1 MYVTDTVS
9 RHLAPILTVG
19 RSVAGDFFVDF
30 GGDRHWLA
38 CYHHNPHSAEHGSE
52 AHMRVLVLAAITAIS
67 IGMLGLPRA
76 SAMPAS
82 GIAVGQAAAA
92 ANLSQTVRWWRYH
105 RRWHRWHRWHWRRW

>member
-1 MYVTDTVS
+1 M
-9 RHLAPILTVG
+9 LA
-19 RSVAGDFFVDF
+19 SVALRVSIGSRQKFPNCSS
-30 GGDRHWLA
+30 WLA
-38 CYHHNPHSAEHGSE
+38 CYLRNPPPAELGIE

-82 GIAVGQAAAA
+82 GIAVSQAAAA
-92 ANLSQTVRWWRYH
+92 ANLSQTVRWWRY